1 MIRREI
7 NYGLFIAK
15 GFRNRYNIIEKS
27 IDVIWSKLFLERGGY
42 MSSEV
47 YTIEQL
53 RTMLIPVFRLHGVK
67 RAVLFGSYGKGVA
80 GADSDIDLLVDSRL
94 RGLRFVGLMED
105 VRSTV
110 DKDVDLL
117 DISHVEDNSKVQ
129 EEIKKTGVLLYEE

>member
-1 MIRREI
+1 
-7 NYGLFIAK
+7 
-15 GFRNRYNIIEKS
+15 
-27 IDVIWSKLFLERGGY
+27 
-42 MSSEV
+42 MSSEI

-80 GADSDIDLLVDSRL
+80 GPDSDIDLLVDSRL

>member
-1 MIRREI
+1 MTREI
-7 NYGLFIAK
+7 
-15 GFRNRYNIIEKS
+15 
-27 IDVIWSKLFLERGGY
+27 
-42 MSSEV
+42 

-53 RTMLIPVFRLHGVK
+53 RSMLIPVFRLHGVK
-67 RAVLFGSYGKGVA
+67 SAVLFGSYGKGIA

-105 VRSTV
+105 VRSAV

-117 DISHVEDNSKVQ
+117 DIRHVEENSKVQ

>member
-1 MIRREI
+1 MTREI
-7 NYGLFIAK
+7 
-15 GFRNRYNIIEKS
+15 
-27 IDVIWSKLFLERGGY
+27 
-42 MSSEV
+42 
-47 YTIEQL
+47 YTIDQL
-53 RTMLIPVFRLHGVK
+53 RSMLIPVFRLHGVK
-67 RAVLFGSYGKGVA
+67 SAVLFGSYGKGMA

-117 DISHVEDNSKVQ
+117 DISHIEENSKVQ

>member
-1 MIRREI
+1 
-7 NYGLFIAK
+7 
-15 GFRNRYNIIEKS
+15 
-27 IDVIWSKLFLERGGY
+27 
-42 MSSEV
+42 MSSEI

-67 RAVLFGSYGKGVA
+67 SAVLFGSYGKGVA
-80 GADSDIDLLVDSRL
+80 GPDSDIDLLVDSRL

>member
-1 MIRREI
+1 
-7 NYGLFIAK
+7 
-15 GFRNRYNIIEKS
+15 
-27 IDVIWSKLFLERGGY
+27 
-42 MSSEV
+42 MSSEI

-53 RTMLIPVFRLHGVK
+53 KTMLIPVFRVHGVK

-80 GADSDIDLLVDSRL
+80 GVDSDIDLLVDSKL

-117 DISHVEDNSKVQ
+117 DVSHVEENSEID

>member
-1 MIRREI
+1 
-7 NYGLFIAK
+7 
-15 GFRNRYNIIEKS
+15 
-27 IDVIWSKLFLERGGY
+27 
-42 MSSEV
+42 MSSEI

-53 RTMLIPVFRLHGVK
+53 KAMLIPVFRVHGVQ

-80 GADSDIDLLVDSRL
+80 SVDSDIDLLVDSKL

-110 DKDVDLL
+110 DKDVDML
-117 DISHVEDNSKVQ
+117 DVSHVEENSEID